1 MQIGDV
7 KTITIKRSPSGSFL
21 KILEKEWLEYLGYS
35 QKEIDGDE
43 IAVVFKAEISD
54 RRKIPFIG
62 LGRPVEQV
70 KK

>member
-21 KILEKEWLEYLGYS
+21 KILEKEWLDYLGYS
-35 QKEIDGDE
+35 QKEIEGDE
-43 IAVVFKAEISD
+43 IEVVFKAEVSEKK
-54 RRKIPFIG
+54 KIPY
-62 LGRPVEQV
+62 LGFGKPI

>member
-1 MQIGDV
+1 
-7 KTITIKRSPSGSFL
+7 
-21 KILEKEWLEYLGYS
+21 LEKEWLEYLGYS

-43 IAVVFKAEISD
+43 IVVVFKAEISD